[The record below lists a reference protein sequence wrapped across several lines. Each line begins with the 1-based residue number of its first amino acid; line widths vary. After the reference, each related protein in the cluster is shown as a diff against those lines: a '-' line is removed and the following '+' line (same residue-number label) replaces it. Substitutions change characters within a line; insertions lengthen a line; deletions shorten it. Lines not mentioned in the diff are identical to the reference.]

1 LSISNEE
8 KMATEQSLGIFMVCD
23 HDMPLRLR
31 TAQQLGITTAQILAP
46 PPAERTLAKVR
57 ELKEAFASAG
67 LAITVVFC
75 GFPGESYADIPT
87 VKRTVGLAPL
97 ETRAQRL
104 AEAQSISDFA
114 HELGVEAVGLHIGFI
129 PEEREDANYWP
140 LIEVTRALCEHC
152 AGHGQ
157 RLHLET
163 GQETAEVLLRF
174 LQYAGRP
181 NLAVNFDPANM
192 ILYGAGEPLEALR
205 LLGAHVRSV
214 HCKDAR
220 WAACPGVDW
229 GVETPLGEGDVDMAR
244 FIATLAEIGYTG
256 PLTIEREIAGEE
268 QSKDIEKGVKLLRA
282 LAAGIIV
289 KAIQ

>member
-1 LSISNEE
+1 
-8 KMATEQSLGIFMVCD
+8 MGAEQPLGIFIVCD
-23 HDMPLRLR
+23 HDLPLRLQ
-31 TAQQLGITTAQILAP
+31 TAQRLGITTAQILAP
-46 PPAERTLAKVR
+46 PPAERTSAKVR
-57 ELKEAFASAG
+57 ELKDMFSRAG
-67 LAITVVFC
+67 LVVTVVFC

-104 AEAQSISDFA
+104 AEAQSIADFA
-114 HELGVEAVGLHIGFI
+114 RELGVEAVGLHIGFI
-129 PEEREDANYWP
+129 PEEREDANYGP
-140 LIEVTRALCEHC
+140 LVEATRVLCDHC

-174 LQYAGRP
+174 LHDMDRP

-192 ILYGAGEPLEALR
+192 ILYGAGEPIEALR

-220 WAACPGVDW
+220 WAANPGVDW
-229 GVETPLGEGDVDMAR
+229 GVETPLGEGDVNMAR

-256 PLTIEREIAGEE
+256 PLTIEREIAGEK
-268 QSKDIEKGVKLLRA
+268 QARDIEKAVSVLTFIR
-282 LAAGIIV
+282 
-289 KAIQ
+289 